1 MPPANGDPARV
12 VAVVRGRVQAVGFRY
27 FVVGEARR
35 MGVHGFVRNLYDG
48 RSVEVVAEGQRADL
62 EALLVRLREG
72 PPGAH
77 VDAVD
82 TEWMLALGNFRGFG
96 VRA

>member
-1 MPPANGDPARV
+1 M
-12 VAVVRGRVQAVGFRY
+12 VAEVRGQVQAVGFRY
-27 FVVGEARR
+27 FVVDQAQHA
-35 MGVHGFVRNLYDG
+35 GVRGFVRNLYDG

-72 PPGAH
+72 PPGAQ

-82 TEWMLALGNFRGFG
+82 TKWMLARGHFRGFG